1 MITIIVIP
9 LYIVCIII
17 IVIINIIKLEDNNKY
32 KDVGGVIGFDNIII
46 FTNNNNNNNNNNTCE
61 MFRNIATSL
70 I

>member
-46 FTNNNNNNNNNNTCE
+46 FTNNNNNNNNTCE

>member
-46 FTNNNNNNNNNNTCE
+46 LPITIIIIHARCSE
-61 MFRNIATSL
+61 IL
-70 I
+70 PLP